1 MQLVVIPVEELMA
14 AVGCW
19 RKKKFVEREREV
31 VHSPRK
37 VFGQRLIVEMV
48 VVKPM
53 VGVVVAEGRNGER
66 EREKRKFTVTV
77 EMGGEADCLLTL
89 DLISSSSR
97 P

>member
-53 VGVVVAEGRNGER
+53 VGVVVVEGHNGER
-66 EREKRKFTVTV
+66 ERERR
-77 EMGGEADCLLTL
+77 E
-89 DLISSSSR
+89 SSR
-97 P
+97 

>member
-1 MQLVVIPVEELMA
+1 
-14 AVGCW
+14 
-19 RKKKFVEREREV
+19 
-31 VHSPRK
+31 

-77 EMGGEADCLLTL
+77 EMGGGR
-89 DLISSSSR
+89 LIVC
-97 P
+97 

>member
-77 EMGGEADCLLTL
+77 EMGGGR
-89 DLISSSSR
+89 LIVC
-97 P
+97 

>member
-1 MQLVVIPVEELMA
+1 MA

-48 VVKPM
+48 MVKPM
-53 VGVVVAEGRNGER
+53 VGVVVAKGRNGER
-66 EREKRKFTVTV
+66 EREEKVHGDSRNG
-77 EMGGEADCLLTL
+77 GGEADCLLTL